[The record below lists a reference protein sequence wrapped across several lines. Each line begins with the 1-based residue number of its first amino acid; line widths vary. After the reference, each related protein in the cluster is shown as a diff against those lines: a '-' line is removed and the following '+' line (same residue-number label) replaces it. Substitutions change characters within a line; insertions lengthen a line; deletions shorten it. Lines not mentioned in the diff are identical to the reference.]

1 MISRSRPS
9 VGWLVTVGVL
19 ANFIFRGVVA
29 AGISTAL
36 IVAVIHP
43 PTAVWIV
50 LLIALT
56 IAVSLIELR
65 REAPQWFAWLVG
77 RAARGHDSQP

>member
-1 MISRSRPS
+1 MSRSRPS
-9 VGWLVTVGVL
+9 VGWFVAVGVL
-19 ANFIFRGVVA
+19 ANFVFRGVVA

-65 REAPQWFAWLVG
+65 RETPQWFAWLIG
-77 RAARGHDSQP
+77 HAARSQDTQP

>member
-1 MISRSRPS
+1 MTFRSRPS
-9 VGWLVTVGVL
+9 VGWFVAIGVL
-19 ANFIFRGVVA
+19 ANFVFRGVVA
-29 AGISTAL
+29 AGIITAL
-36 IVAVIHP
+36 IVVVIHP

-77 RAARGHDSQP
+77 RAAHSQDSE